1 MERIKEEILQKK
13 GLTDEQKTAFANDI
27 SSKFSQWDD
36 DRQAQVADAR
46 MIMDEVY
53 MHYPFASKQDE
64 EDAWKANIKLNKL
77 RSIKQAK
84 KAAMWREIWSN
95 PSQMFNVRGT
105 DEKTEQNAQLQKT
118 AIVDSL
124 EKMKIGKTFDD
135 GIENLLDIGEL
146 VFITDWEERTK
157 VIKRRS
163 KDGFIIETLKRF
175 LKLPGQVN
183 NKLFELPYYENARVK
198 SISPFMFVFDHN
210 YYDYV
215 SKKSWDSC
223 IKIYKRFEAYENI
236 VNNKDYELSQEAREY
251 IKGACSNT
259 KLSEGN
265 KAAVDLREENVY
277 GQKVEVLYCHG
288 DFKIDGELY
297 KNYIAEIVAGKYVVR
312 FEENPLFINPF
323 IWCAIEIDPLTGRGI
338 PQLKSAY
345 YLAKEQEK
353 MSNAA
358 IDMQQLAL
366 NPPTWVDETFVD
378 KSKNVIKIA
387 PGKLFKYKNGWSGN
401 FPKVIE
407 LGYSNNLFTF
417 IDSIDQTIS
426 DVTNVNS
433 NMFGNVTATKRT
445 ATELSLVDKGATAT
459 IAKELDI
466 ISENATIPMIE
477 NVAELLAMFKFGEE
491 KIFVKEKGLN
501 VVKIITDEIRQA
513 QYNYIYDDRNAINDQ
528 KSRFNE
534 VFQLLKSVAQDPE
547 LHGLIDWKTSIKK
560 AIEMTGFDNP
570 DMFFVPETPLAK
582 VFGELKTLPEE
593 VQNRFA
599 GIISS
604 QIQQVMQ
611 FSGQYQNTSGQ
622 ETVQQNVFPQQEQ
635 FDGYEEDA
643 TPL

>member
-1 MERIKEEILQKK
+1 MERIQEEVLQKK
-13 GLTDEQKTAFANDI
+13 GLTEEQKTAFANDI
-27 SSKFSQWDD
+27 SSKFSKWDE
-36 DRQAQVADAR
+36 DRQSQIDDAR

-53 MHYPFASKQDE
+53 MHYPFASKKDE
-64 EDAWKANIKLNKL
+64 EDVWKANIKLNKL

-95 PSQMFNVRGT
+95 PAQMFNVRGT
-105 DEKTEQNAQLQKT
+105 DDKTEQNAQLQKT

-124 EKMKIGKTFDD
+124 EKMKIGTYDD

-146 VFITDWEERTK
+146 IFITDWEERSK

-175 LKLPGQVN
+175 LNIPGQAN
-183 NKLFELPYYENARVK
+183 NELFELPYYENARVK

-223 IKIYKRFEAYENI
+223 IKIYKRFETYENI
-236 VNNKDYELSQEAREY
+236 INNKDYELSDEAKDY

-259 KLSEGN
+259 NNSEGN
-265 KAAVDLREENVY
+265 KSTADLRDENVY

-297 KNYIAEIVAGKYVVR
+297 KNYIAEVVAGKYVVR

-353 MSNAA
+353 MSNTA
-358 IDMQQLAL
+358 IDMQQLGL
-366 NPPTWVDETFVD
+366 NPPTWVDEMFVE
-378 KSKNVIKIA
+378 KNRNTIKIA
-387 PGKLFKYKNGWSGN
+387 PGKLLKYKNGWSGN

-407 LGYSNNLFTF
+407 LGYSNNLFAF
-417 IDSIDQTIS
+417 IDSIDRTIS

-477 NVAELLAMFKFGEE
+477 NVAELLAMFKFGDE

-534 VFQLLKSVAQDPE
+534 VFQLLQSVAQDPE
-547 LHGLIDWKTSIKK
+547 LHNLIDWKTAIKK

-570 DMFFVPETPLAK
+570 DMFFVPDTPLTK
-582 VFGELKTLPEE
+582 IYGELKALPLDI
-593 VQNRFA
+593 QNEFA
-599 GIISS
+599 GIISGHLKQFQQFYNLNQQGYS
-604 QIQQVMQ
+604 QYGIQTD
-611 FSGQYQNTSGQ
+611 NT
-622 ETVQQNVFPQQEQ
+622 
-635 FDGYEEDA
+635 A
-643 TPL
+643 TLNAT

>member
-1 MERIKEEILQKK
+1 MERIQEEVLQKK
-13 GLTDEQKTAFANDI
+13 GLTEEQKTAFANDI
-27 SSKFSQWDD
+27 SSKFSKWDE
-36 DRQAQVADAR
+36 DRQSQIDDAR

-53 MHYPFASKQDE
+53 MHYPFASKKDE
-64 EDAWKANIKLNKL
+64 EDVWKANIKLNKL

-95 PSQMFNVRGT
+95 PAQMFNVRGT
-105 DEKTEQNAQLQKT
+105 DDKTEQNAQLQKT

-124 EKMKIGKTFDD
+124 EKMKIGKTYDD

-146 VFITDWEERTK
+146 IFITDWEERSK

-175 LKLPGQVN
+175 LNIPGQAN
-183 NKLFELPYYENARVK
+183 NELFELPYYENARVK

-223 IKIYKRFEAYENI
+223 IKIYKRFETYENI
-236 VNNKDYELSQEAREY
+236 INNKDYELSDEAKDY

-259 KLSEGN
+259 NNSEGN
-265 KAAVDLREENVY
+265 KSTADLRDENVY

-297 KNYIAEIVAGKYVVR
+297 KNYIAEVVAGKYVVR

-353 MSNAA
+353 MSNTA
-358 IDMQQLAL
+358 IDMQQLGL
-366 NPPTWVDETFVD
+366 NPPTWVDEMFVE
-378 KSKNVIKIA
+378 KNRNTIKIA
-387 PGKLFKYKNGWSGN
+387 PGKLLKYKNGWSGN

-407 LGYSNNLFTF
+407 LGYSNNLFAF
-417 IDSIDQTIS
+417 IDSIDRTIS

-477 NVAELLAMFKFGEE
+477 NVAELLAMFKFGDE

-534 VFQLLKSVAQDPE
+534 VFQLLQSVAQDPE
-547 LHGLIDWKTSIKK
+547 LHNLIDWKTAIKK

-570 DMFFVPETPLAK
+570 DMFFVPDTPLTK
-582 VFGELKTLPEE
+582 IYGELKALPLDI
-593 VQNRFA
+593 QNEFA
-599 GIISS
+599 GIISGHLKQFQQFYNLNQQGYS
-604 QIQQVMQ
+604 QYGIQTD
-611 FSGQYQNTSGQ
+611 NT
-622 ETVQQNVFPQQEQ
+622 
-635 FDGYEEDA
+635 A
-643 TPL
+643 TLNAT

>member
-1 MERIKEEILQKK
+1 
-13 GLTDEQKTAFANDI
+13 
-27 SSKFSQWDD
+27 
-36 DRQAQVADAR
+36 
-46 MIMDEVY
+46 
-53 MHYPFASKQDE
+53 
-64 EDAWKANIKLNKL
+64 
-77 RSIKQAK
+77 
-84 KAAMWREIWSN
+84 MWREIWSN
-95 PSQMFNVRGT
+95 PAQMFNVRGT
-105 DEKTEQNAQLQKT
+105 DDKTEQNAQLQKT

-124 EKMKIGKTFDD
+124 EKMKIGKTYDD

-146 VFITDWEERTK
+146 IFITDWEERSK

-175 LKLPGQVN
+175 LNIPGQAN
-183 NKLFELPYYENARVK
+183 NELFELPYYENARVK

-223 IKIYKRFEAYENI
+223 IKIYKRFETYENI
-236 VNNKDYELSQEAREY
+236 INNKDYELSDEAKDY

-259 KLSEGN
+259 NNSEGN
-265 KAAVDLREENVY
+265 KSTADLRDENVY

-297 KNYIAEIVAGKYVVR
+297 KNYIAEVVAGKYVVR

-353 MSNAA
+353 MSNTA
-358 IDMQQLAL
+358 IDMQQLGL
-366 NPPTWVDETFVD
+366 NPPTWVDEMFVE
-378 KSKNVIKIA
+378 KNRNTIKIA
-387 PGKLFKYKNGWSGN
+387 PGKLLKYKNGWSGN

-407 LGYSNNLFTF
+407 LGYSNNLFAF
-417 IDSIDQTIS
+417 IDSIDRTIS

-477 NVAELLAMFKFGEE
+477 NVAELLAMFKFGDE

-534 VFQLLKSVAQDPE
+534 VFQLLQSVAQDPE
-547 LHGLIDWKTSIKK
+547 LHNLIDWKTAIKK

-570 DMFFVPETPLAK
+570 DMFFVPDTPLTK
-582 VFGELKTLPEE
+582 IYGELKALPLDI
-593 VQNRFA
+593 QNEFA
-599 GIISS
+599 GIISGHLKQFQQFYNLNQQGYS
-604 QIQQVMQ
+604 QYGIQTD
-611 FSGQYQNTSGQ
+611 NT
-622 ETVQQNVFPQQEQ
+622 
-635 FDGYEEDA
+635 A
-643 TPL
+643 TLNAT